1 MLCNHKD
8 GLHPLTFRKG
18 KIIKR
23 AIYDKL
29 WNLTGQEAEYK
40 YQSLSNFK
48 CSLCLNAYREVKL
61 HNFVTVN
68 AVAVA
73 YDSLKRSENIEAA
86 GYYIAETFVTNFLK
100 AAKAIFD
107 DVLQSSE
114 LTIIKCHEVLS
125 SLQPTQSIICTHN
138 KFATKVAQHR
148 RRIISSEMW
157 NNIKILLPDAIG
169 IESTQQPCPICL
181 ESEGKMKCDLD
192 EWAART
198 LQHDTCSQVFNRIAD
213 NRSISACRD
222 LSHYT
227 GQIYLVNT
235 ATISE
240 WKNLA
245 EKPCTRINSA
255 AVTTAAPNPMICCHQ
270 KLRLPT
276 KLAEDFFEKE
286 EIGQWRYDDDF
297 NCKITY
303 ECITEEE
310 WQSMEASIRQANDII
325 TPRHIDLKSNN
336 YAKLTIPSRVTDPEL
351 CTTCAND
358 RLITLNFG
366 ILQNGEK
373 VPAPYSKTPSRKSV
387 ICKKRSTLKVSR
399 SLKLAGLRLKMKTE
413 CGFDLWNQKLT
424 LQKIEN
430 ITFTDTDNDRSLQDL
445 NIDDQDNIFVQ
456 YLKKGNEPKKVLEAL
471 EADLANT
478 LRECADGNHVR
489 RGFPSTKEASVKS
502 TAVTA
507 AGGTTKSGYVKL
519 RIVRKAAS
527 EESNECDELEV
538 ASGKSLGELKLL
550 IFHHFK
556 YSYQFSTQQ
565 LFSDSSFKNELC
577 HDQNLKS
584 LSDLGIG
591 SNSTIYIRHQ
601 TGSASSMSIIF
612 GRDNDIH
619 GVAL

>member
-29 WNLTGQEAEYK
+29 WNLTGQETEYK

-48 CSLCLNAYREVKL
+48 CSLCLNAYREVKS

-68 AVAVA
+68 AAVVA

-86 GYYIAETFVTNFLK
+86 GYYIAETFVTNFLS

-107 DVLQSSE
+107 DVLKSSE
-114 LTIIKCHEVLS
+114 LTTIKCHEMLS

-192 EWAART
+192 KWAART
-198 LQHDTCSQVFNRIAD
+198 LQHDTCLQVFNRIAD
-213 NRSISACRD
+213 NRNISACRD

-255 AVTTAAPNPMICCHQ
+255 AVIAAPNPMICCHQ

-276 KLAEDFFEKE
+276 KLAEDFFEKK
-286 EIGQWRYDDDF
+286 EIRQWRYDDDF

-399 SLKLAGLRLKMKTE
+399 SLKLAGLRLKMKKK
-413 CGFDLWNQKLT
+413 CGFDLWNQKLI
-424 LQKIEN
+424 LQKTEN
-430 ITFTDTDNDRSLQDL
+430 VTFTDTDNDRSLQDL

-456 YLKKGNEPKKVLEAL
+456 YLKKGNEPKKVLMVL
-471 EADLANT
+471 EADLENR
-478 LRECADGNHVR
+478 LGEYADGNHVR
-489 RGFPSTKEASVKS
+489 RGFPYTEQASVQS
-502 TAVTA
+502 AAVTA

-519 RIVRKAAS
+519 QIVRKAAS

-577 HDQNLKS
+577 HDQNPKS

-591 SNSTIYIRHQ
+591 SYSTIYVRYQ

-612 GRDNDIH
+612 GKDNNIH
-619 GVAL
+619 EVAL